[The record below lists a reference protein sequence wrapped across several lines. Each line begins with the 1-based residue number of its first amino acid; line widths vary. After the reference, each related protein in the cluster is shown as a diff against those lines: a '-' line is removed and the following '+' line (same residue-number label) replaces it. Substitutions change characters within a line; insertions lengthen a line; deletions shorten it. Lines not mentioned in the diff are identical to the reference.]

1 MEECHLVDKEAAED
15 VGGDQGEGVLGGLAE
30 VRAHHCCHDVGIPV
44 ESFFTIFLLFNRPV
58 QITDELFKEEEASSK
73 KPDNPLDQLVLCGHI
88 VDPGERQVGHQY
100 NLTIYHQDI
109 KSHLSFIYST
119 ATLMSWI
126 KARSREPKATVPRWY
141 LRIIKWYLRF

>member
-1 MEECHLVDKEAAED
+1 MF
-15 VGGDQGEGVLGGLAE
+15 
-30 VRAHHCCHDVGIPV
+30 
-44 ESFFTIFLLFNRPV
+44 FFTIFLLFNRPV

-88 VDPGERQVGHQY
+88 VDPGETQIGHQY
-100 NLTIYHQDI
+100 NLKMYHQDI

-141 LRIIKWYLRF
+141 LRIIKWYLRIRWGPIIYLFIN